1 MAPGTRTLASA
12 PWRGLVARVT
22 GWRAA
27 VGARGILTALGSTDR
42 WAVFLA
48 LIYVCKSVGRA
59 EGKERGSQARIHRLL
74 VLLPVPMP
82 ERSLNLVFY
91 ESDQQALIHLKAGK
105 ASLPFLK

>member
-59 EGKERGSQARIHRLL
+59 EGKERGVAGPDSQALG
-74 VLLPVPMP
+74 
-82 ERSLNLVFY
+82 
-91 ESDQQALIHLKAGK
+91 A
-105 ASLPFLK
+105 ASSSYA

>member
-1 MAPGTRTLASA
+1 MSA
-12 PWRGLVARVT
+12 KAWGGQRGK
-22 GWRAA
+22 
-27 VGARGILTALGSTDR
+27 RG
-42 WAVFLA
+42 
-48 LIYVCKSVGRA
+48 
-59 EGKERGSQARIHRLL
+59 ESQARIHRLL